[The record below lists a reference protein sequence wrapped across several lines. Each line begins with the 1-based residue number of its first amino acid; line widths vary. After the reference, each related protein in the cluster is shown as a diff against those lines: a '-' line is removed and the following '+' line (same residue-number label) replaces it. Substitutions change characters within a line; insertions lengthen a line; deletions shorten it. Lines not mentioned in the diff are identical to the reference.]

1 MSEQRIAE
9 LETKIAY
16 QEVSIQE
23 LDKAVITMQKQ
34 IEELEICCQIL
45 KERVREVSSLVPG
58 VDAPDEKPPHY

>member
-23 LDKAVITMQKQ
+23 LDKAVIAMRKQ
-34 IEELEICCQIL
+34 IDSLEQCCQVL
-45 KERVREVSSLVPG
+45 KERMREVGSLMPTM
-58 VDAPDEKPPHY
+58 DAGDEKPPHY

>member
-23 LDKAVITMQKQ
+23 LDKAVITMRKQ
-34 IEELEICCQIL
+34 IDRLEECCQVL
-45 KERVREVSSLVPG
+45 KERMREVGSLMPVMDSG
-58 VDAPDEKPPHY
+58 DEKPPHY

>member
-23 LDKAVITMQKQ
+23 LDKAVIVMRKQ
-34 IEELEICCQIL
+34 IDSLEECCQVL
-45 KERVREVSSLVPG
+45 KERMREVGNLMPVMDSG
-58 VDAPDEKPPHY
+58 DEKPPHY